1 MATNKTVFSGGSSAT
16 IKLYVATYIYIAKV
30 RTQQQQQKQAW
41 YIQEVKEIRGVT
53 ENSANTE
60 VKKIPRRR
68 KGESHRDAF
77 RPCSRVSSGGRTSRE
92 TNWKSWTG
100 EKDRF
105 NQQPGT

>member
-1 MATNKTVFSGGSSAT
+1 M
-16 IKLYVATYIYIAKV
+16 
-30 RTQQQQQKQAW
+30 

-60 VKKIPRRR
+60 VGKIQSRR

-77 RPCSRVSSGGRTSRE
+77 RPCSRLSSGGRTYRE
-92 TNWKSWTG
+92 TNRKSRTG

-105 NQQPGT
+105 NQQQGT